1 MFDKIFRKKNNIE
14 KKVSDVQQE
23 TDLKNENSEI
33 IEDTKIENKNNTY
46 EKTEN
51 QKDTTTKKT
60 KNKKKDIT
68 LDESYVF
75 KAERFFAKNW
85 IFIFVIT
92 LITIFYSLYTQ
103 KSVTDKVNR
112 MQEMMEKANLYVVL
126 TTVDGR
132 SVKVQK
138 TELSSD
144 YIEKWLARTL
154 VDGLIV
160 TRAEL
165 TDNFKTTN
173 FSDVTVILK
182 NSYKLSNLLEYVL
195 DENQKESK
203 AVDNLRTYL
212 FALQQALVADTLPEF
227 MNIVKY
233 RTSSF
238 SFKKNTFSIEVEVE
252 LSTYNRISAQNKN
265 VFGKSKIKIQAEGIL
280 SLEDSSENN
289 PYGLLIRRFAVEV
302 PKKPTT

>member
-1 MFDKIFRKKNNIE
+1 MFSKIIRKKNKEE
-14 KKVSDVQQE
+14 KKDIAPDDV
-23 TDLKNENSEI
+23 KNENTE
-33 IEDTKIENKNNTY
+33 EAV
-46 EKTEN
+46 KTESETN
-51 QKDTTTKKT
+51 ENVET
-60 KNKKKDIT
+60 KNAKSKKKRIT

-85 IFIFVIT
+85 IFVFSIT

-138 TELSSD
+138 TELSPD
-144 YIEKWLARTL
+144 YIERWLARTL
-154 VDGLIV
+154 IEGLVV

-165 TDNFKTTN
+165 TDNFKTTD
-173 FSDVTVILK
+173 FSDIAVIMK
-182 NSYKLSNLLEYVL
+182 NSYKLSNLLKYVL

-203 AVDNLRTYL
+203 AVANLRTYL
-212 FALQQALVADTLPEF
+212 FALQQALASDTLPEF

-233 RTSSF
+233 HTSSF
-238 SFKKNTFSIEVEVE
+238 SFKNNHFIIEVEVE
-252 LSTYNRISAQNKN
+252 LSTYNRISSQNKN
-265 VFGKSKIKIQAEGIL
+265 IFGKSKIKIQAEGIL
-280 SLEDSSENN
+280 SLEDSNENN
-289 PYGLLIRRFAVEV
+289 PYGLLIRRFAIEV
-302 PKKPTT
+302 PKKPTI

>member
-1 MFDKIFRKKNNIE
+1 MFNKIIKKNNAE
-14 KKVSDVQQE
+14 KNINSNE
-23 TDLKNENSEI
+23 AELKSEKLDTT
-33 IEDTKIENKNNTY
+33 IEDTKSNSENK
-46 EKTEN
+46 EN
-51 QKDTTTKKT
+51 IKSQKPKKQ
-60 KNKKKDIT
+60 KDIT
-68 LDESYVF
+68 LDEGYAF

-85 IFIFVIT
+85 IFIFTIT
-92 LITIFYSLYTQ
+92 LVTIFYSLYTQ

-144 YIEKWLARTL
+144 YIERWLARTL
-154 VDGLIV
+154 IDGLIV

-165 TDNFKTTN
+165 TDNFKTTD
-173 FSDVTVILK
+173 FSDVAVIMK
-182 NSYKLSNLLEYVL
+182 NSYKLSSLLQYVL
-195 DENQKESK
+195 DENPKESK

-212 FALQQALVADTLPEF
+212 FALQQALAADTLPEF

-238 SFKKNTFSIEVEVE
+238 SFKNNHFSIEVEVE
-252 LSTYNRISAQNKN
+252 LSTYNRLSAQNKN

-289 PYGLLIRRFAVEV
+289 PYGLLIRRFAVEI

>member
-1 MFDKIFRKKNNIE
+1 MFGNLIKKKNNTE
-14 KKVSDVQQE
+14 KKDNISNE
-23 TDLKNENSEI
+23 TDLNTEKVEKADEVKSKSIKN
-33 IEDTKIENKNNTY
+33 DTEA
-46 EKTEN
+46 TEN
-51 QKDTTTKKT
+51 IQKQSQKH
-60 KNKKKDIT
+60 KKKNIT

-85 IFIFVIT
+85 IFVFTVT
-92 LITIFYSLYTQ
+92 LVTIFYSLYTQ

-144 YIEKWLARTL
+144 YIERWLARTL
-154 VDGLIV
+154 IEGLIV

-165 TDNFKTTN
+165 TDNFKTTD
-173 FSDVTVILK
+173 FSDINVIMK
-182 NSYKLSNLLEYVL
+182 NSYKLSNLLTYVL

-212 FALQQALVADTLPEF
+212 FALQQALAADTLPEF

-238 SFKKNTFSIEVEVE
+238 SFKNNHFSIEVEVE
-252 LSTYNRISAQNKN
+252 LSTYNRLSAQNKN

-280 SLEDSSENN
+280 SLEHSSENN
-289 PYGLLIRRFAVEV
+289 PYGLLIRRFAIEV
-302 PKKPTT
+302 PKKPIM